1 MEILFEAG
9 RALSVLA
16 FLSYGALC
24 LWTQHM
30 AGEFERFGLAG
41 LRTLT
46 GALELLG
53 ALGLIAGYFVPELT
67 AAASGGLALLMLLGV
82 GARIRVRDSFVSL
95 LPALALFALN
105 AFLCALTL
113 SDRETVT

>member
-1 MEILFEAG
+1 METLFEAC
-9 RALSVLA
+9 RALSVIS

-30 AGEFERFGLAG
+30 AQEFERFGLAR

-53 ALGLIAGYFVPELT
+53 ALGLIAGYFVPFVT
-67 AAASGGLALLMLLGV
+67 IVAAGGLALLMLLGV
-82 GARIRVRDSFVSL
+82 AMRIRVRDSFVSM
-95 LPALALFALN
+95 LPALLLVAIN
-105 AFLCALTL
+105 AFVCAMTI
-113 SDRETVT
+113 DG